1 MLLREEALPL
11 AATITLQTVGMA
23 RDGGGVSCDFAQ
35 QIPYFPVIC
44 GVSLRQRSQMSCVLH
59 VRLRLGFV
67 WYCAEF
73 SPCHQRF
80 SPFLFGND
88 AADVAGDT
96 AEPALVP
103 GDMPVR
109 AEYVGCRLCGGC
121 GHSLAVFYG
130 AKIRKF
136 RRSGTFSYMIRSGE
150 GPAVLSPLPCS
161 GVCRCQSLT
170 SGRVL

>member
-1 MLLREEALPL
+1 MRRRFHWPPRSPCRRWGWPAMVAGCHAISRSRFHTFRSSAGSLFASVAKCL
-11 AATITLQTVGMA
+11 AFSTL
-23 RDGGGVSCDFAQ
+23 D
-35 QIPYFPVIC
+35 
-44 GVSLRQRSQMSCVLH
+44 
-59 VRLRLGFV
+59 LRLGFAGH
-67 WYCAEF
+67 CAEF
-73 SPCHQRF
+73 FPFHQRF
-80 SPFLFGND
+80 APFLFGND

-96 AEPALVP
+96 AELALVP
-103 GDMPVR
+103 GDMPVW
-109 AEYVGCRLCGGC
+109 AGYVGCRLCGGC